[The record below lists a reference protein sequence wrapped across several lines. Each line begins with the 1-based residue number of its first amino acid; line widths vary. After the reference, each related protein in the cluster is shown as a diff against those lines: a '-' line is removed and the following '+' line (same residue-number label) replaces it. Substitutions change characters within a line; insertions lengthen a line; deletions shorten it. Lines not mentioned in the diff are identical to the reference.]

1 MELVLL
7 LLYGGL
13 LILQIVLTVQ
23 ALRGRCP
30 GKWPLLLELTCAAA
44 AAGAM
49 VYFNSLPGYGF
60 MPGLT
65 WLGHV
70 LFSFFAALAYAA
82 MLAVTGL
89 LLLIRRLRHRK

>member
-13 LILQIVLTVQ
+13 LILQIALTVK

-70 LFSFFAALAYAA
+70 LFFAALAYAA

-89 LLLIRRLRHRK
+89 LLLIRRLRKRK